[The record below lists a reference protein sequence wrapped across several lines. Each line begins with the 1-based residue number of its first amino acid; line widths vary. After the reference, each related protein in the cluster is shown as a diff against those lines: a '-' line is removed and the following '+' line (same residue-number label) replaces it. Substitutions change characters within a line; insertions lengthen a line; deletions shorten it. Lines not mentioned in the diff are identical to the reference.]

1 MTLDRL
7 AQRWGVNPL
16 SLVPDGNML
25 DWSLLM
31 EIAQAGSE
39 QDRRDRDDMQA
50 DIDGKSVIREV
61 KGETRLSKAVKRKK
75 AKRVTRGT

>member
-1 MTLDRL
+1 
-7 AQRWGVNPL
+7 
-16 SLVPDGNML
+16 
-25 DWSLLM
+25 M

-50 DIDGKSVIREV
+50 EIDGKSIIREV

-75 AKRVTRGT
+75 AAKPKRVTRGT

>member
-1 MTLDRL
+1 M

-16 SLVPDGNML
+16 SLVPDGNLL

-50 DIDGKSVIREV
+50 EIDGKSIIREV

-75 AKRVTRGT
+75 AAKPKRVTRGT